1 MFGFKVKVLSVVVA
15 TIATLAQVDVGP
27 EVFVSHESGLLNNKP
42 EDVFKFLGESVYV
55 PKWFGWVSSFKEADK
70 QAFGLDKKFQASFN
84 FPIVG
89 EVTTLLVVTEFVPG
103 RRVVLEGASGLMPRL
118 EVDVEPADA
127 AGVRPGVNPAA
138 PDSSSIRGS
147 NLSFKLSFRRSSALF
162 QFSVSPLLSFLAGH
176 QLRRSI
182 LMLRMMI
189 P

>member
-1 MFGFKVKVLSVVVA
+1 LAFVTNVPCQFAKFSLITFLDHSAPWVTAFHVSFTVTFHPLSN
-15 TIATLAQVDVGP
+15 
-27 EVFVSHESGLLNNKP
+27 S
-42 EDVFKFLGESVYV
+42 
-55 PKWFGWVSSFKEADK
+55 
-70 QAFGLDKKFQASFN
+70 
-84 FPIVG
+84 G